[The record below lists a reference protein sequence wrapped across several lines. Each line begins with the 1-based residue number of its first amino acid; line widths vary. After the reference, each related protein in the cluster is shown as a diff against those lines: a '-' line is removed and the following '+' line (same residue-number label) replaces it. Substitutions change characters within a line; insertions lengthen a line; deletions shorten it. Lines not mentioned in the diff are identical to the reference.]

1 MDLFVLNLKEKDSN
15 LPCNGA
21 ASQQQCCAGEEWEER
36 TQHNCHQLPCISWLS
51 FFSCHTHL
59 FGFPSSRTLPW
70 PFYLRR
76 GLGAQR
82 EAGWRKQRWWF
93 FAFCFLFNYYFF
105 NITILLQTLLFQVS
119 AMALLFISH
128 SLHLALLTLFF
139 FSHLPEFLWRK
150 VISLLPDSKC
160 LDESFKYNRQLFA
173 LNDGF
178 AMSGGCF
185 LFDCIIPI
193 QDHRH
198 QRG

>member
-1 MDLFVLNLKEKDSN
+1 MACCYPWVLFWHCKWTFLCLILRKKTQTCPVKVLLHSN
-15 LPCNGA
+15 SAVQVKSGRKGHSTIAINFHVFHGYL
-21 ASQQQCCAGEEWEER
+21 
-36 TQHNCHQLPCISWLS
+36 

-76 GLGAQR
+76 GFGAQR

-139 FSHLPEFLWRK
+139 FP
-150 VISLLPDSKC
+150 
-160 LDESFKYNRQLFA
+160 FA
-173 LNDGF
+173 RIF
-178 AMSGGCF
+178 MEKSYQF
-185 LFDCIIPI
+185 VTRF
-193 QDHRH
+193 
-198 QRG
+198 